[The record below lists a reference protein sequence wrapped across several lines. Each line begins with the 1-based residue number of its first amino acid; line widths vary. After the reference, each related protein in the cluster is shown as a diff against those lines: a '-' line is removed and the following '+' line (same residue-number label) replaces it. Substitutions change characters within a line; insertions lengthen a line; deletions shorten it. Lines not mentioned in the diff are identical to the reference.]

1 MGFLEWQLNYGDG
14 RTAIFKRYTKL
25 EVKTLQDKE
34 YRILIINPGSTSTKI
49 GIFDNEISVFEK
61 TIRHEAEIINT
72 FTNIIDQYEFRKT
85 VILETLDNE
94 GINISKLSAVCGRGG
109 LLRPIEGG
117 TYVVN
122 DIMVK
127 DLRAGYSGQ
136 HASNL
141 GGIIAYEIASGLNI
155 PSFIVDPVVVDELE
169 LIARISGFS
178 LIERKS
184 IFHALN
190 QKAVARRVAK
200 ELGEKYNDLNLIVTH
215 MGGGITVGVH
225 KQGRVVDVNNGLH
238 GDGPF
243 SPERAGTVP
252 AGDLVSLCFSGEYF
266 REEIMRKLVGQGGLV
281 GYLGTNDA
289 VEVERRIKTGDE
301 EARLIYDA
309 MAYQVAKEIGSASAV
324 LSGKVDAIILTGGL
338 AYGKNFVKSITD
350 RINWI
355 ADVIVHPGEN
365 ELQALAE
372 GALRVLRG
380 EEEVKEYPG
389 NFKTVKI

>member
-1 MGFLEWQLNYGDG
+1 MQNVKKW
-14 RTAIFKRYTKL
+14 RS
-25 EVKTLQDKE
+25 KTLPDTK
-34 YRILIINPGSTSTKI
+34 YRILVINPGSTSTKI
-49 GIFDNEISVFEK
+49 GVFDNEISIFEK
-61 TIRHEAEIINT
+61 TIRHDSEVINS
-72 FTNIIDQYEFRKT
+72 FDNIIDQYEFRKT
-85 VILETLDNE
+85 TILETLDNA

-117 TYVVN
+117 TYAVN
-122 DIMVK
+122 NTMLE
-127 DLRAGYSGQ
+127 DLRTGFAGQ

-141 GGIIAYEIASGLNI
+141 GGIIAFEIASGLNI

-169 LIARISGFS
+169 PIARISGFS
-178 LIERKS
+178 LIERVS

-200 ELGEKYNDLNLIVTH
+200 ELGKKYTELNLIVTH

-225 KQGRVVDVNNGLH
+225 KEGKVIDVNNGLH

-252 AGDLVSLCFSGEYF
+252 AGDLVALCYSGQYY
-266 REEIMRKLVGQGGLV
+266 RDEIMKKLVGQGGLV

-289 VEVERRIKTGDE
+289 VEVEKRIEAGDE
-301 EARLIYDA
+301 KASLIYEA
-309 MAYQVAKEIGSASAV
+309 MAYQVAKEIGAASAV
-324 LSGKVDAIILTGGL
+324 LAGKVDAIVLTGGL
-338 AYGKNFVKSITD
+338 AYGKGFVKSITD

-355 ADVIVHPGEN
+355 ADTIVHPGEN

-380 EEEVKEYPG
+380 EEKVKEYPG
-389 NFKTVKI
+389 TFKIAKI

>member
-1 MGFLEWQLNYGDG
+1 
-14 RTAIFKRYTKL
+14 
-25 EVKTLQDKE
+25 LQDKE

-49 GIFDNEISVFEK
+49 GVFDNDVSIFEK
-61 TIRHEAEIINT
+61 TIRHESEIINS
-72 FTNIIDQYEFRKT
+72 FSKIIDQYEFRKKT
-85 VILETLDNE
+85 ILDELVLE
-94 GINISKLSAVCGRGG
+94 GINVSGLSAVCGRGG

-117 TYVVN
+117 TYAVN
-122 DIMVK
+122 EEMLK
-127 DLRAGYSGQ
+127 DLRTGFSGQ

-141 GGIIAYEIASGLNI
+141 GGIIACEIASGLNI
-155 PSFIVDPVVVDELE
+155 PSFIVDPVVVDELAP
-169 LIARISGFS
+169 IARISGFS

-200 ELGEKYNDLNLIVTH
+200 ELGKTYNELNLIVTH
-215 MGGGITVGVH
+215 MGGGITVGIH
-225 KQGRVVDVNNGLH
+225 KKGKVIDVNNGLH

-252 AGDLVSLCFSGEYF
+252 AGDLISLCYSGEYF
-266 REEIMRKLVGQGGLV
+266 REELMKKLVGQGGLV

-289 VEVERRIKTGDE
+289 VVVEKRIEEGDE
-301 EARLIYDA
+301 EARLVYDA
-309 MAYQVAKEIGSASAV
+309 MAYQVAKEIGAASAV

-338 AYGKNFVKSITD
+338 AYGKGFVKSITD

-355 ADVIVHPGEN
+355 ADVIINPGEN

-380 EEEVKEYPG
+380 EEEVKIYPG
-389 NFKTVKI
+389 TFKIAKI

>member
-1 MGFLEWQLNYGDG
+1 LNAWPVFGE
-14 RTAIFKRYTKL
+14 AFSLFTKL
-25 EVKTLQDKE
+25 LEVTTVQE
-34 YRILIINPGSTSTKI
+34 QSYRILVINPGSTSTKI
-49 GIFDNEISVFEK
+49 GVFENDMAILEK
-61 TIRHEAEIINT
+61 TIRHDTDVINS
-72 FTNIIDQYEFRKT
+72 FQNIIDQYEFRKNT
-85 VILETLDNE
+85 ILETLDEE
-94 GINISKLSAVCGRGG
+94 GININKLSAVCGRGG

-117 TYVVN
+117 TYAVN
-122 DIMVK
+122 EAMLK
-127 DLRAGYSGQ
+127 DLREGYAGQ

-169 LIARISGFS
+169 PIARISGFA
-178 LIERKS
+178 LIERRS

-200 ELGEKYNDLNLIVTH
+200 QLGKKYEEVNFIVTH
-215 MGGGITVGVH
+215 MGGGITVGAH

-252 AGDLVSLCFSGEYF
+252 AGDLVDLCFSGNYYRDEV
-266 REEIMRKLVGQGGLV
+266 MKMLVGQGGLV

-289 VEVERRIKTGDE
+289 VKVEKMIEEGDE
-301 EARLIYDA
+301 KAKLVYDA
-309 MAYQVAKEIGSASAV
+309 MAYQIAKEIGAASAV
-324 LSGKVDAIILTGGL
+324 LEGKVDAIILTGGL
-338 AYGKNFVKSITD
+338 AYGKEFVKSISD
-350 RINWI
+350 RISWI
-355 ADVIVHPGEN
+355 ADVIVQPGEN

-380 EEEVKEYPG
+380 EEKVKDYPG
-389 NFKTVKI
+389 NVRNEAIV

>member
-1 MGFLEWQLNYGDG
+1 MPDYKD
-14 RTAIFKRYTKL
+14 
-25 EVKTLQDKE
+25 
-34 YRILIINPGSTSTKI
+34 RILTINPGSISTKI
-49 GIFDNEISVFEK
+49 GIFDHEISIFEK
-61 TIRHEAEIINT
+61 IIRHEAEKIHS
-72 FTNIIDQYEFRKT
+72 FANIIDQYQFRKNA
-85 VILETLDNE
+85 ILETLDNE
-94 GINISKLSAVCGRGG
+94 GINLSKLSAVCGRGG

-117 TYVVN
+117 TYAVN
-122 DIMVK
+122 DLMLK
-127 DLRAGYSGQ
+127 DLKSGYAGQ

-155 PSFIVDPVVVDELE
+155 PAYIVDPVVVDELAP
-169 LIARISGFS
+169 IARISGFS

-200 ELGEKYNDLNLIVTH
+200 ELGREYSELNLIVAH
-215 MGGGITVGVH
+215 MGGGITVGAH
-225 KQGRVVDVNNGLH
+225 QQGRVVDVNNGLH

-252 AGDLVSLCFSGEYF
+252 AGDLIALCFSGEHY
-266 REEIMRKLVGQGGLV
+266 REEIMKRLVGHGGLV

-289 VEVERRIKTGDE
+289 IEVNNRIAAGDKKAE
-301 EARLIYDA
+301 LILDA
-309 MAYQVAKEIGSASAV
+309 MAYQVAKEIGSCSTV
-324 LSGKVDAIILTGGL
+324 LTGRVDAIVLTGVL
-338 AYGKNFVKSITD
+338 AYGTGFVKRISD

-355 ADVIVHPGEN
+355 ADVIVHPGED

-380 EEEVKEYPG
+380 EEEVKIYPG
-389 NFKTVKI
+389 NFSTAKI

>member
-1 MGFLEWQLNYGDG
+1 MANSASFPLIDDNVRKWRSNTLPD
-14 RTAIFKRYTKL
+14 TK
-25 EVKTLQDKE
+25 
-34 YRILIINPGSTSTKI
+34 YRMLVINPGSTSTKI
-49 GIFDNEISVFEK
+49 GVFDNEISILEK
-61 TIRHEAEIINT
+61 TIRHDSEIINSFAT
-72 FTNIIDQYEFRKT
+72 IIDQYEFRKNT
-85 VILETLDNE
+85 ILETLDNE

-117 TYVVN
+117 TYAVN
-122 DIMVK
+122 ETMLD
-127 DLRAGYSGQ
+127 DLRSGFAGQ

-169 LIARISGFS
+169 PLARVSGFS

-200 ELGEKYNDLNLIVTH
+200 ELGKKYTDLNLIVTH

-225 KQGRVVDVNNGLH
+225 KQGRVIDVNNGLH

-252 AGDLVSLCFSGEYF
+252 VGDLVALCYSGQYY
-266 REEIMRKLVGQGGLV
+266 REEIMKKLVGQGGLV

-289 VEVERRIKTGDE
+289 VEVEKRIERGDDQ
-301 EARLIYDA
+301 AALIYEA
-309 MAYQVAKEIGSASAV
+309 MAYQVAKEIGAASAV
-324 LSGKVDAIILTGGL
+324 LAGKVDAIVLTGGL
-338 AYGKNFVKSITD
+338 AYGKGFVKSITD

-355 ADVIVHPGEN
+355 ADTIVHPGEN

-372 GALRVLRG
+372 GALRVLR
-380 EEEVKEYPG
+380 EEEAVKEYPG
-389 NFKTVKI
+389 TFKTAKI

>member
-1 MGFLEWQLNYGDG
+1 MHDN
-14 RTAIFKRYTKL
+14 
-25 EVKTLQDKE
+25 E
-34 YRILIINPGSTSTKI
+34 YRILVINPGSTSTKI
-49 GIFDNEISVFEK
+49 GVFDNDISIFEK
-61 TIRHEAEIINT
+61 TIRHDSETINS
-72 FTNIIDQYEFRKT
+72 FANIIDQYEFRKT
-85 VILETLDNE
+85 TILETMDNE
-94 GINISKLSAVCGRGG
+94 GINFSKLSAVCARGG

-117 TYVVN
+117 TYAVN
-122 DIMVK
+122 DVMLA
-127 DLRAGYSGQ
+127 DLRSGYAGQ

-155 PSFIVDPVVVDELE
+155 PSYIVDPVVVDELE
-169 LIARISGFS
+169 PIARISGFS

-200 ELGEKYNDLNLIVTH
+200 ELGKRYIDLNLIVTH

-225 KQGRVVDVNNGLH
+225 KQGKVIDVNNGLH

-243 SPERAGTVP
+243 SPERSGTVP
-252 AGDLVSLCFSGEYF
+252 VGDLVALCYSGEYY
-266 REEIMRKLVGQGGLV
+266 REEIMKMLVGQGGLV

-289 VEVERRIKTGDE
+289 VKVEQRIAAGDK
-301 EARLIYDA
+301 EAMFIYDA
-309 MAYQVAKEIGSASAV
+309 MAYQVAKEIGAASAV
-324 LSGKVDAIILTGGL
+324 LSGKVDAIVLTGGL
-338 AYGKNFVKSITD
+338 AYGKGFVKSITD

-355 ADVIVHPGEN
+355 ADVMVQPGEN

-380 EEEVKEYPG
+380 EEEGKIYPG

>member
-1 MGFLEWQLNYGDG
+1 MQE
-14 RTAIFKRYTKL
+14 
-25 EVKTLQDKE
+25 KE
-34 YRILIINPGSTSTKI
+34 YRILVINPGSTSTKI
-49 GIFDNEISVFEK
+49 GVYDNERSVFEK
-61 TIRHEAEIINT
+61 TIRHDSSVINSFESIIA
-72 FTNIIDQYEFRKT
+72 QYDFRKT
-85 VILETLDNE
+85 TILETLDSE
-94 GINISKLSAVCGRGG
+94 GINISKLNAVCGRGG

-117 TYVVN
+117 TYRVN
-122 DIMVK
+122 EHMLQ
-127 DLRAGYSGQ
+127 DLKLGYAGQ

-141 GGIIAYEIASGLNI
+141 GGIIAHEIAKGLNI
-155 PSFIVDPVVVDELE
+155 PSYIVDPVVVDELDA
-169 LIARISGFS
+169 IARISGFS

-190 QKAVARRVAK
+190 QKAVARRVAR
-200 ELGEKYNDLNLIVTH
+200 ELGKKYEELNLIVTH

-225 KQGRVVDVNNGLH
+225 KEGKVIDVNNGLH

-252 AGDLVSLCFSGEYF
+252 AGDLVALCFSGNYY
-266 REEIMRKLVGQGGLV
+266 REEIMKKLVGQGGMV

-289 VEVERRIKTGDE
+289 VQVEKMIEKGNDN
-301 EARLIYDA
+301 AKLIYSA

-338 AYGKNFVKSITD
+338 AYGKGFVNEISE

-355 ADVIVHPGEN
+355 ADVIIQPGEN
-365 ELQALAE
+365 ELQALAD

-380 EEEVKEYPG
+380 EEQEKQYPG
-389 NFKTVKI
+389 QKLQTSVLN